1 MQQQQQRKLPGYY
14 IKSSIYKPEKMKKEQ
29 KDFSYI
35 YEPHAIEDL
44 LIILIKYTILFVM
57 WVLNQKTA
65 TIL

>member
-35 YEPHAIEDL
+35 YEPHAIEEYIYNSICHVGLEPKNCDN
-44 LIILIKYTILFVM
+44 IIS
-57 WVLNQKTA
+57 
-65 TIL
+65 